1 MLHASHSINYLL
13 VIGSPD
19 STGDLAFQVDLRGP
33 VSLPADGPHQDKTI
47 TVGDESLSAI
57 VGPSEVT
64 HLKRK
69 QMREWENVTA
79 ALFHVCVYVHIIAC
93 VRNISQLIGTL
104 CILPVPHGH

>member
-13 VIGSPD
+13 VIRSPD
-19 STGDLAFQVDLRGP
+19 TTGDLAFQVDLRGP

-47 TVGDESLSAI
+47 TVGDESLGAI

-64 HLKRK
+64 HLKKKRTR
-69 QMREWENVTA
+69 QCDGCPVPC
-79 ALFHVCVYVHIIAC
+79 L
-93 VRNISQLIGTL
+93 LIGAL